1 MRRFL
6 LVIAAAL
13 VLPSAAHA
21 EPAGALVG
29 RLVRDGCMP
38 IIKAGKMP
46 KKPELPEGGVLLSA
60 SEKAALHLSD
70 EQNSRAWA
78 YQADTDRV
86 VLELNKEGCNVFAVS
101 TGDESYLKAV
111 EAAVGAKHPRF
122 QVERDEPTVE
132 ANLRNRTYAVPWA
145 EKRKKKGAIQKLD
158 ITYSTA
164 AAAPGERMF
173 FVGVLPSL
181 VRER

>member
-1 MRRFL
+1 MK
-6 LVIAAAL
+6 LVVWTVFAAL
-13 VLPSAAHA
+13 ALPSAAHA
-21 EPAGALVG
+21 EPTGALVG

-38 IIKAGKMP
+38 IIREGKMP

-60 SEKAALHLSD
+60 AEKAALHLSD

-101 TGDESYLKAV
+101 SGDESYLKAV

-122 QVERDEPTVE
+122 QLERDAPTVE

-164 AAAPGERMF
+164 AAPPGERMF

-181 VRER
+181 MREK